1 MFAYYLEKLRATPDG
16 DGTLLDHMTMMYGA
30 GIADS
35 NSHDPYDIPIVLAG
49 GGAGLLKGGR
59 HIRFKDV
66 PLANL
71 HLTLMDQFGI
81 HDGAVRRQHGR
92 VDAKILS
99 L

>member
-1 MFAYYLEKLRATPDG
+1 
-16 DGTLLDHMTMMYGA
+16 MT
-30 GIADS
+30 S
-35 NSHDPYDIPIVLAG
+35 PSFLAG

-59 HIRFKDV
+59 HVRFKDV

-71 HLTLMDQFGI
+71 HLTLWI
-81 HDGAVRRQHGR
+81 ISASRWRSSATVRGR